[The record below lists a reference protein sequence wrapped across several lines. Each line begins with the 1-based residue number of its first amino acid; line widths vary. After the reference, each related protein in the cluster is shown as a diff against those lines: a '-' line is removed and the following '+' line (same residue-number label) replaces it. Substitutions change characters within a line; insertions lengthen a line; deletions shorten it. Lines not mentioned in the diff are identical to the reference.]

1 MSYYSGYDAPYYY
14 LRGVGAGGVLLAIVL
29 VLAVYAAVNFILRW
43 NMFIKAGE
51 RGWKSLIPFYG
62 SYTEWKIAGFGK
74 EYISLLLVGI
84 GLVVISLLLG
94 LLGAFGAILDVLC
107 WVVFGVLLFIIT
119 IRKSMCLAHCFGQ
132 SDLFGL
138 LALVVFSSIGLLVLS
153 WGVCSYKAPEQ
164 KTDAEGNPIP
174 KKNMLTGIF
183 SDIKAGK
190 QIDG

>member
-1 MSYYSGYDAPYYY
+1 MSYYGYSTPYYD
-14 LRGVGAGGVLLAIVL
+14 LRLTGASALLAVIL
-29 VLAVYAAVNFILRW
+29 CLALYAAVNFILRW

-51 RGWKSLIPFYG
+51 RGWKCLIPFYG

-84 GLVVISLLLG
+84 GLSLLSLLFA
-94 LLGAFGAILDVLC
+94 LLGTFGMIVNILC
-107 WVVFGVLLFIIT
+107 WVVYGVLLFIIT
-119 IRKSMCLAHCFGQ
+119 IRKNMCLAHCFGQ

-138 LALVVFSSIGLLVLS
+138 LGLVVFSSIGLLVLS
-153 WGVCSYKAPEQ
+153 WGVCGYKAPEQ
-164 KTDAEGNPIP
+164 RTDAEGNPVQ

-183 SDIKAGK
+183 ADIKAGK